1 MAESIFTGYKFIN
14 EPPSSK
20 VGGAGIL
27 INTDSFETI
36 EELTD
41 DRYCIKMKCGC
52 NACEVENK
60 WVKLKNKSKEFITGV
75 VYRHPNGCVEHF
87 IESSEHIFTNIN
99 DTSYYIVAGDFN
111 IDLLQT
117 NHESTTKYINGFLGA
132 NFIPCITLPTR
143 FCETTATLIDHIMVK
158 VPRKMIQ
165 TKVSSGNMIANI
177 TDHLPSFTF
186 INTSIIT
193 NNSRPFV
200 RLYTKR
206 KIDTFLSEIS
216 NIPSLLSENDE
227 NQSHMNVNESY
238 KEFITN
244 LKKLLDQYFPLV
256 KLSRSKAKNKPFV
269 TPGIK
274 VSIRHR
280 DKLHQKY

>member
-1 MAESIFTGYKFIN
+1 
-14 EPPSSK
+14 
-20 VGGAGIL
+20 
-27 INTDSFETI
+27 
-36 EELTD
+36 
-41 DRYCIKMKCGC
+41 
-52 NACEVENK
+52 
-60 WVKLKNKSKEFITGV
+60 
-75 VYRHPNGCVEHF
+75 
-87 IESSEHIFTNIN
+87 
-99 DTSYYIVAGDFN
+99 
-111 IDLLQT
+111 
-117 NHESTTKYINGFLGA
+117 
-132 NFIPCITLPTR
+132 
-143 FCETTATLIDHIMVK
+143 MVK

-206 KIDTFLSEIS
+206 KINTFLSEIS
-216 NIPSLLSENDE
+216 NIPSLVSENDE

-269 TPGIK
+269 TP
-274 VSIRHR
+274 
-280 DKLHQKY
+280 